1 MQIELDCAR
10 MTSRG
15 AAHDYLQEKFC
26 FPDYYGRNLD
36 ALYDLLTSRGEIVT
50 IVLVNSCKAEENL
63 GGYGAALISTI
74 REAAEENPNM
84 ELIEE

>member
-1 MQIELDCAR
+1 MRIELDCAQ
-10 MTSRG
+10 MTDRAS
-15 AAHDYLQEKFC
+15 AHDYLKEKFF

-36 ALYDLLTSRGEIVT
+36 ALYDLLTSLGEIVT
-50 IVLVNSCKAEENL
+50 IVMVNGHMAEKNM
-63 GGYGAALISTI
+63 GGYGAALISAI